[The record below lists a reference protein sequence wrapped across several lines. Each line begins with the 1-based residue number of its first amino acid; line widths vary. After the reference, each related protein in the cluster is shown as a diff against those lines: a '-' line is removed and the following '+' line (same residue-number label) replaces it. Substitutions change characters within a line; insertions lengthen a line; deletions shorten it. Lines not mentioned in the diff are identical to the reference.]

1 MGDKDQM
8 RRALAAQ
15 RSAHHKAHG
24 EAEAQALAEFVS
36 SNANKQLGAI
46 SDKIIA
52 AYLPMGG
59 ELDPRPLMQ
68 ALRKNGNSIC
78 LPVCINEDAPL
89 VFRRYRQNDALL
101 PDDMGIAAPRATAQ
115 QVTPD
120 IVLLPLLAFDGQG
133 HRLGRGG
140 GFYDRTLAELKKRSD
155 CRFIGLAFDMQMV
168 DKCSIAP
175 HDEALHAVLTPSK
188 RHDFNRD

>member
-1 MGDKDQM
+1 MDDKDQM
-8 RRALAAQ
+8 RRALVAQ

-24 EAEAQALAEFVS
+24 EGEAEALAEFVS
-36 SNANKQLGAI
+36 SNADKQLGAI

-52 AYLPMGG
+52 TYLPMGG

-89 VFRRYRQNDALL
+89 VFRRYRHNDALL

-168 DKCSIAP
+168 DKCPIAP

>member
-36 SNANKQLGAI
+36 SNADKQLGAI
-46 SDKIIA
+46 SEKIIA

-89 VFRRYRQNDALL
+89 VFRRYRHNDALL

-168 DKCSIAP
+168 DKCPIAP

>member
-1 MGDKDQM
+1 MDDKDQM

-24 EAEAQALAEFVS
+24 EAEAQALAEFMS
-36 SNANKQLGAI
+36 SNADKQLGAI

-133 HRLGRGG
+133 YRLGRGG

-168 DKCSIAP
+168 DKCPIAP

>member
-1 MGDKDQM
+1 MDDKDQM

-24 EAEAQALAEFVS
+24 EAEAQALAEFMS
-36 SNANKQLGAI
+36 SNADKQLGAI

-140 GFYDRTLAELKKRSD
+140 GFYDRTLAELKKRGD

-168 DKCSIAP
+168 DKCPIAP

>member
-1 MGDKDQM
+1 MDDKDQM

-36 SNANKQLGAI
+36 SNADKQLGAI

-68 ALRKNGNSIC
+68 ALVKNGNSIC

-140 GFYDRTLAELKKRSD
+140 GFYDRTLAELKKRGD

-168 DKCSIAP
+168 DKCPIAP

>member
-1 MGDKDQM
+1 MDDKDQM

-24 EAEAQALAEFVS
+24 EAEAQALAEFMS
-36 SNANKQLGAI
+36 SNADKQLGAI

-89 VFRRYRQNDALL
+89 VFRRYRHNDALL

-168 DKCSIAP
+168 DKCPIAP

>member
-1 MGDKDQM
+1 MDDKDQM

-24 EAEAQALAEFVS
+24 EAEAQALAEFMW
-36 SNANKQLGAI
+36 SNADKQLGAI

-89 VFRRYRQNDALL
+89 VFRRYRHNDALL

-168 DKCSIAP
+168 DKCPIAP

>member
-1 MGDKDQM
+1 MDDKDQM

-36 SNANKQLGAI
+36 SNADKQLGAI

-168 DKCSIAP
+168 DKCPIAP

>member
-1 MGDKDQM
+1 MDDKDQM
-8 RRALAAQ
+8 RRALEAQ
-15 RSAHHKAHG
+15 RSSHHKAHG
-24 EAEAQALAEFVS
+24 EAEAQALAKFVS
-36 SNANKQLGAI
+36 SNAEKQLGAI

-68 ALRKNGNSIC
+68 ALRKNGNSVC

-140 GFYDRTLAELKKRSD
+140 GFYDRTLAQLKKRSD
-155 CRFIGLAFDMQMV
+155 CLFIGLAFDMQMV
-168 DKCSIAP
+168 DKCPIAP

>member
-1 MGDKDQM
+1 MDDKDQM

-15 RSAHHKAHG
+15 RSAHHKAYG

-36 SNANKQLGAI
+36 SNADKQLGAI

-140 GFYDRTLAELKKRSD
+140 GFYDRTLAELKKRGD

-168 DKCSIAP
+168 DKCPIAP

>member
-1 MGDKDQM
+1 MDDKDQM

-36 SNANKQLGAI
+36 SNADKQLGAI

-133 HRLGRGG
+133 YRLGRGG

-168 DKCSIAP
+168 DKCPIAP

>member
-1 MGDKDQM
+1 MDDKDQM

-15 RSAHHKAHG
+15 RNAHHKAHG
-24 EAEAQALAEFVS
+24 EVEAQGLAEFVS
-36 SNANKQLGAI
+36 SNADKQLCAI

-101 PDDMGIAAPRATAQ
+101 PDDMDIAAPRATAQ
-115 QVTPD
+115 QVTHD

-140 GFYDRTLAELKKRSD
+140 GFYDRTLATLRKRAA

-168 DKCSIAP
+168 DKCPIAP
-175 HDEALHAVLTPSK
+175 HDEALHGVATPTQWYEFDRK
-188 RHDFNRD
+188 

>member
-1 MGDKDQM
+1 MDDKDQM

-36 SNANKQLGAI
+36 PNADKQLGAI

-89 VFRRYRQNDALL
+89 VFRRYRHNDALL

-140 GFYDRTLAELKKRSD
+140 GFYDRTLAELKKRND

-168 DKCSIAP
+168 DKCPIAP

>member
-1 MGDKDQM
+1 MDDKDQM

-36 SNANKQLGAI
+36 SNADKQLGAI
-46 SDKIIA
+46 SEKIIA

-168 DKCSIAP
+168 DKCPIAP

>member
-1 MGDKDQM
+1 MDDKDQM

-36 SNANKQLGAI
+36 SNADKQLGAI

-89 VFRRYRQNDALL
+89 VFRRYRHNDALL

-168 DKCSIAP
+168 DKCPIAP

>member
-1 MGDKDQM
+1 MDDKDQM

-24 EAEAQALAEFVS
+24 EAEAQALAEFMS
-36 SNANKQLGAI
+36 SNADKQLGAI

-89 VFRRYRQNDALL
+89 VFRRYRHNDALL

-168 DKCSIAP
+168 DKCPIAP
-175 HDEALHAVLTPSK
+175 HDEALHAVLTPTK

>member
-1 MGDKDQM
+1 MDDKDQM

-24 EAEAQALAEFVS
+24 EAEAQALAEFVL
-36 SNANKQLGAI
+36 SNADKQLGAI

-168 DKCSIAP
+168 DKCPIAP

>member
-1 MGDKDQM
+1 MDDKDQM

-15 RSAHHKAHG
+15 RSAHHKTHG
-24 EAEAQALAEFVS
+24 EAEAQALAEFVL
-36 SNANKQLGAI
+36 SNAEKQLGAI

-89 VFRRYRQNDALL
+89 VFRRYRHNDALL

-168 DKCSIAP
+168 DKCPIAP

>member
-1 MGDKDQM
+1 MDDKDQM

-24 EAEAQALAEFVS
+24 EAEAQALAEFMS
-36 SNANKQLGAI
+36 SNADKQLGAI
-46 SDKIIA
+46 SDNIIA

-89 VFRRYRQNDALL
+89 VFRRYRHNDALL

-168 DKCSIAP
+168 DKCPIAP

>member
-1 MGDKDQM
+1 MDDKDQM

-24 EAEAQALAEFVS
+24 EAEAQALAEFMS
-36 SNANKQLGAI
+36 SNADKQLGAI

-89 VFRRYRQNDALL
+89 VFRRYRHNDALL

-133 HRLGRGG
+133 HRLGQGG

-168 DKCSIAP
+168 DKCPIAP

>member
-1 MGDKDQM
+1 MDDKDQM

-36 SNANKQLGAI
+36 SNADKQLGAI

-68 ALRKNGNSIC
+68 ALRKNGNGIC

-89 VFRRYRQNDALL
+89 VFRRYRHNDALL
-101 PDDMGIAAPRATAQ
+101 SDDMGIAAPRATAQ

-133 HRLGRGG
+133 YRLGRGG

-168 DKCSIAP
+168 DKCPIAP

>member
-1 MGDKDQM
+1 MDDKDQM

-24 EAEAQALAEFVS
+24 EAEAQALAEFMS
-36 SNANKQLGAI
+36 SNADKQLGAI

-168 DKCSIAP
+168 DKCPIAP

>member
-1 MGDKDQM
+1 MDDKDQM

-24 EAEAQALAEFVS
+24 EAEAQALAEFLS
-36 SNANKQLGAI
+36 SNAEKQLGAI

-89 VFRRYRQNDALL
+89 VFRRYRHNDALL

-168 DKCSIAP
+168 DKCPIAP

>member
-1 MGDKDQM
+1 MDDKDQM

-36 SNANKQLGAI
+36 SNADKQLGAI

-140 GFYDRTLAELKKRSD
+140 GFYDRTLAELKKRGD

-168 DKCSIAP
+168 DKCPIAP

>member
-1 MGDKDQM
+1 MDDKDQM

-36 SNANKQLGAI
+36 SNADKQLGAI

-68 ALRKNGNSIC
+68 ALRKNGNGIC

-89 VFRRYRQNDALL
+89 VFRRYRHNDALL

-168 DKCSIAP
+168 DKCPIAP

>member
-1 MGDKDQM
+1 MDDKDQM

-36 SNANKQLGAI
+36 SNADKQLGAI

-68 ALRKNGNSIC
+68 ALRKNGKSIR

-168 DKCSIAP
+168 DKCPIAP

>member
-1 MGDKDQM
+1 MDDKDQM

-68 ALRKNGNSIC
+68 VLQKNGNSIC
-78 LPVCINEDAPL
+78 LPVCINEHAPL
-89 VFRRYRQNDALL
+89 VFRRYRHNDALL

-168 DKCSIAP
+168 DKCPIAP

>member
-1 MGDKDQM
+1 MDDKDQM

-24 EAEAQALAEFVS
+24 EAEAQALAEFMS
-36 SNANKQLGAI
+36 SNADKQLGAI

-89 VFRRYRQNDALL
+89 VFRRYRHNDALL

-140 GFYDRTLAELKKRSD
+140 GFYDRTLAELKKRGD

-168 DKCSIAP
+168 DKCPIAP

>member
-1 MGDKDQM
+1 MDDKDQM

-36 SNANKQLGAI
+36 SNADKQLCAI

-168 DKCSIAP
+168 DKCPIAP
-175 HDEALHAVLTPSK
+175 HDEALYAVLTPSK

>member
-1 MGDKDQM
+1 MDDKDQM

-36 SNANKQLGAI
+36 SNADKQLGAI

-52 AYLPMGG
+52 AYLPRGG

-140 GFYDRTLAELKKRSD
+140 GFYDRTLAELKKRGD

-168 DKCSIAP
+168 DKCPIAP

>member
-1 MGDKDQM
+1 MDEKDRM
-8 RRALAAQ
+8 RRALTA
-15 RSAHHKAHG
+15 RRRAHFEAHG
-24 EAEAQALAEFVS
+24 AAEAQALASHAEKLHAEKAAG
-36 SNANKQLGAI
+36 N
-46 SDKIIA
+46 IIA

-59 ELDPRPLMQ
+59 ELDPQPLMQ
-68 ALRKNGNSIC
+68 ALRRKGHSIC
-78 LPVCINEDAPL
+78 LPVCSDEDAPL
-89 VFRRYRQNDALL
+89 IFRRYKKGDALL

-140 GFYDRTLAELKKRSD
+140 GFYDRSLAELKKRGD

-168 DKCSIAP
+168 DKCPIAP
-175 HDEALHAVLTPSK
+175 HDEALHAVLTPSQW
-188 RHDFNRD
+188 HEFDRD

>member
-1 MGDKDQM
+1 MDDKDQM
-8 RRALAAQ
+8 RRSLAAQ

-36 SNANKQLGAI
+36 SNADKQLGAI

-168 DKCSIAP
+168 DKCPIAP

>member
-1 MGDKDQM
+1 MDDKDQM

-36 SNANKQLGAI
+36 SNADKQLGAI

-68 ALRKNGNSIC
+68 ALRKNGKSIC

-168 DKCSIAP
+168 DKCPIAP

>member
-1 MGDKDQM
+1 MDDKDQM

-24 EAEAQALAEFVS
+24 EAEAQALAEFVL
-36 SNANKQLGAI
+36 SNADKQLGAI

-89 VFRRYRQNDALL
+89 VFRRYRHNDALL

-168 DKCSIAP
+168 DKCPIAP